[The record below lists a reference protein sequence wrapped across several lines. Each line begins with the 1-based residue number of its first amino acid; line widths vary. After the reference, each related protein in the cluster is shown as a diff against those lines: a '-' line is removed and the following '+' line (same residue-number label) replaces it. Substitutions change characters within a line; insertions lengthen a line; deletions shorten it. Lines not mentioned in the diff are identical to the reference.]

1 MFPYLEVKD
10 DSPDESQGELG
21 VPIHDIFAA
30 NIDQLDFF
38 GGHPYM
44 TLDGRGGGVRP
55 NLILYLLKGP

>member
-1 MFPYLEVKD
+1 MKD

-38 GGHPYM
+38 RGRPYM
-44 TLDGRGGGVRP
+44 TSDGRGRGGF
-55 NLILYLLKGP
+55 NI